1 MTLDSKVE
9 RQPARVAGRLLA
21 AAMTGLVCACASTS
35 EPEAEPSVFVRI
47 PVERNELG
55 LIEPS
60 EAYAEANRIC
70 SARLRTAVYFRGE
83 DLGSDRRLL
92 YFRCE

>member
-1 MTLDSKVE
+1 MTRDRKVE
-9 RQPARVAGRLLA
+9 RRPAKGAGRFLA

-60 EAYAEANRIC
+60 EAYEEANRIC

>member
-1 MTLDSKVE
+1 MTRDSKAD
-9 RQPARVAGRLLA
+9 RRRRTTAGRFLA
-21 AAMTGLVCACASTS
+21 VAITALVSACAST
-35 EPEAEPSVFVRI
+35 PDPDAEPSVFVRI

-60 EAYAEANRIC
+60 EAYQEANRIC
-70 SARLRTAVYFRGE
+70 AARLRTAVYFRGE
-83 DLGSDRRLL
+83 DLGSDSRLL

>member
-1 MTLDSKVE
+1 MIRDGKVD
-9 RQPARVAGRLLA
+9 RGPGRVVARLLA
-21 AAMTGLVCACASTS
+21 VAMTGVVCACASTP
-35 EPEAEPSVFVRI
+35 EPEAEPSVFIRI
-47 PVERNELG
+47 PVDRNELG

-70 SARLRTAVYFRGE
+70 AARLRTAVYFRGE
-83 DLGSDRRLL
+83 DLGEDRRLL

>member
-1 MTLDSKVE
+1 
-9 RQPARVAGRLLA
+9 
-21 AAMTGLVCACASTS
+21 MTGFVCACASTP
-35 EPEAEPSVFVRI
+35 EPDAEPSVFVRI

-60 EAYAEANRIC
+60 EAYREANRIC
-70 SARLRTAVYFRGE
+70 AARLRTAVYFRGE

>member
-1 MTLDSKVE
+1 MIRDSKVE
-9 RQPARVAGRLLA
+9 RGSGKVVARFLA
-21 AAMTGLVCACASTS
+21 ATMTGLVCACASTS
-35 EPEAEPSVFVRI
+35 EPETEPSVFVRV